1 VEWVS
6 FMIARVLDRTPVSE
20 PGGGKVNLARRRM
33 HLGQGR
39 TSEADAGEEDAAYLM
54 EVTARV

>member
-1 VEWVS
+1 VS